1 MEHRKRLFAASF
13 TTLVVAGVGFA
24 IRGAIL
30 ADWATQFGFT
40 KTELGTIT
48 GGGLVGFGIVIL
60 AASAIADRVG
70 YGRLLW
76 VAFILHATSA
86 AVTMAATL
94 IYGDGSAGN
103 TSAYW
108 VLYVGTFMF
117 AIANGV
123 CEAVINPLAATLYP
137 KNRTHYLNVL
147 HAGWPAGL
155 IIGGVIAYCFASS
168 DARISHV
175 RWEVLVGL
183 FLVPTALYGLLLY
196 RVRFP
201 VSEAR
206 AAGISFAE
214 MLREFAAPVLL
225 VLVLLHALIGYV
237 ELGTDSWIVNIMQN
251 VIQGQAFLL
260 FIYTSAL
267 MFVLR
272 FFAGPIA
279 HRINPLGLLFVS
291 SLLAC
296 AGLMMLGSS
305 NTGFAILAAA
315 TVYGLGKTFLWPTML
330 GVVSE
335 LYPRGGALTLGA
347 VGAAGMLSAG
357 LLGGPGIGYKQDYFA
372 SQYLEERHA
381 FVYEQ
386 FRAPTEHGFL
396 MFPKIAG
403 LDGAEVGAILE
414 APQSELTAV
423 ENEYRGALL
432 RASTHGGQ
440 AALRW
445 TALVPLMLALGYLS
459 LILYFRSR
467 GGYQAVQLRE
477 ESGPSG

>member
-76 VAFILHATSA
+76 VAFALHAMSA
-86 AVTMAATL
+86 VVTMSASPV
-94 IYGDGSAGN
+94 YGDGSAGN
-103 TSAYW
+103 ASAYW

-117 AIANGV
+117 AVANGI

-137 KNRTHYLNVL
+137 KKRTHYMNIL

-155 IIGGVIAYCFASS
+155 IIGGLIAYGFASA
-168 DARISHV
+168 DARITHV

-183 FLVPTALYGLLLY
+183 FLVPTALYGFLMY
-196 RVRFP
+196 RMGFP

-206 AAGISFAE
+206 AAGISLAD
-214 MLREFAAPVLL
+214 MLRELAAPVL
-225 VLVLLHALIGYV
+225 VLFVLLHAMIGYV

-251 VIQGQAFLL
+251 VIEGQAFLL

-267 MFVLR
+267 MFGLR

-305 NTGFAILAAA
+305 TTGFAILAAA
-315 TVYGLGKTFLWPTML
+315 TVYSVGKTFLWPTML

-357 LLGGPGIGYKQDYFA
+357 FLGGPGIGYKQDYFA
-372 SQYLEERHA
+372 SQYLEEQHA
-381 FVYEQ
+381 FVYEE
-386 FRAPTEHGFL
+386 FRAQSEHGFL

-403 LDGAEVGAILE
+403 LDGAAVGAIVE
-414 APQSELTAV
+414 TAPAELTAV
-423 ENEYRGALL
+423 ENEYRGALI
-432 RASTHGGQ
+432 RASIYGGQ

-445 TALVPLMLALGYLS
+445 TALVPLLMALGYLS

-467 GGYQAVQLRE
+467 GGYKAVHLEE
-477 ESGPSG
+477 ESGPL